1 MDALLFLATWLQT
14 SPDTSSNP
22 PAVVQILVAL
32 VPTLLVLLMLATV
45 VNGLRTRHH
54 YEKSTGS
61 QLW

>member
-1 MDALLFLATWLQT
+1 MDALLFLATWSQT

-45 VNGLRTRHH
+45 VNGLRTRLR

-61 QLW
+61 QRW